1 MRRIRQ
7 MLGWLAIGL
16 LAALGSAQAGE
27 GVLKIIAWPGYME
40 RGQNDARYDWVTPF
54 EQETGCKVSVRTAL
68 NSDEMVNLMMQGGHD
83 LVTASGDASLR
94 PVVPDRAACR
104 I

>member
-1 MRRIRQ
+1 

-68 NSDEMVNLMMQGGHD
+68 NSSVLGVFPKSKTLALTEMKCPAVKSF
-83 LVTASGDASLR
+83 T
-94 PVVPDRAACR
+94 
-104 I
+104 